1 MTRGQKLD
9 AGAKDVSGR
18 RHVASIQRSSAR
30 GEVAFCRS
38 RCQPLHMLTGLSELC
53 PIGVGPLEVVAQDLL
68 ELGEPIAG
76 GLLEPVREALV
87 EDRPLSFRQGSV

>member
-1 MTRGQKLD
+1 MP
-9 AGAKDVSGR
+9 R
-18 RHVASIQRSSAR
+18 RP
-30 GEVAFCRS
+30 ED
-38 RCQPLHMLTGLSELC
+38 LELTGLAELC

-87 EDRPLSFRQGSV
+87 EDRPRPLEQTVVRRVANQRGGPISILSMNHATSLLRSIPDCCGAFG